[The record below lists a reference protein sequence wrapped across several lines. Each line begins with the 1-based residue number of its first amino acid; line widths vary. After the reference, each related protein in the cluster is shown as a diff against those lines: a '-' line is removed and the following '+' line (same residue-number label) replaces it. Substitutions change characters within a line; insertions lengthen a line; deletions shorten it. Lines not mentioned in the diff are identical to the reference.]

1 MISCERYF
9 LLFKRRQDNTF
20 FCLPSILSDY
30 SYVANLLEFRT
41 KNHANPEFFIFAMKK
56 SRHKKIPDFYMSK

>member
-1 MISCERYF
+1 
-9 LLFKRRQDNTF
+9 
-20 FCLPSILSDY
+20 LSDY